1 MIPDPIRHCLI
12 WGEGYE
18 AHEYPRDLSE
28 GLSTVFYLNSSRAG
42 GGYRISR
49 EVLDLIGQRDDPW
62 KVKLTTQLVDQR
74 VEGDKAPLI
83 TREMVENID
92 HQPFLSGQERMI
104 RLLRCIASLTD
115 ETGYDV
121 NMGPDSPDGNTALA
135 WSESTNYVE
144 EVYKFLDLSLKMG
157 FLDGSLRSDG
167 LFRGRLSVKGRREI
181 EVQETNTDSS
191 QAFVAMWFV
200 GHMKEAYEEGI
211 APAIRA
217 AGYEP
222 YRVDDDKGNNE
233 KIDDK
238 IIAEIR
244 RSRFLVADFTHGKGG
259 ARGSVYYEAGFAHG
273 LSIPV
278 IFTCKKDQD
287 PEKQSELAFDT
298 RQYPHIFWE
307 THSELCELLR
317 DHIEAKMGRGPGKE
331 RFNQRLR

>member
-1 MIPDPIRHCLI
+1 MTIPNPIRHCLI
-12 WGEGYE
+12 WGEDYE

-28 GLSTVFYLNSSRAG
+28 AVVLLNSSRAG
-42 GGYRISR
+42 GDYKIEISR
-49 EVLDLIGQRDDPW
+49 EALDLISQRDAPW
-62 KVKLTTQLVDQR
+62 KARLTTWLVDQR
-74 VEGDKAPLI
+74 AKGDRVPLI
-83 TREMVENID
+83 TREIAEGID
-92 HQPFLSGQERMI
+92 QQPSLSGHERMI
-104 RLLRCIASLTD
+104 RLLRCIANLVD
-115 ETGYDV
+115 ETDRRV
-121 NMGPDSPDGNTALA
+121 RMGLDSRDGNTALA

-144 EVYKFLDLSLKMG
+144 EVYEFLDLSLKMD
-157 FLDGSLRSDG
+157 FLDGSLRGDG
-167 LFRGRLSVKGRREI
+167 FFEGRLSARGRRKI
-181 EVQETNTDSS
+181 EVQETYTDSS
-191 QAFVAMWFV
+191 QAFVAMWFDKNKR
-200 GHMKEAYEEGI
+200 MYKAYEEGI

-222 YRVDDDKGNNE
+222 YRIDNDERNTD

-244 RSRFLVADFTHGKGG
+244 RSRFLVADFTHGDDG

-307 THSELCELLR
+307 THSELCELLKDR
-317 DHIEAKMGRGPGKE
+317 IEAVMGKGPGKGQS
-331 RFNQRLR
+331 N